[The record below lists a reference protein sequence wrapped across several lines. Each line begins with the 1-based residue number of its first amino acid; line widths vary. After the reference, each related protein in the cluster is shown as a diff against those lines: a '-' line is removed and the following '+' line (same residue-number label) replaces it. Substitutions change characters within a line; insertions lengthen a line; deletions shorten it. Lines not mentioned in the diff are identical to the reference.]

1 MAQTIKINGVTYN
14 DVKEMKAPLASDAS
28 KVAVFHD
35 TSDVST
41 KPESVKD
48 GEWFYADGKKQ
59 EGTMPVNGAVS
70 GTISTKD
77 GTVSVPEG
85 YTTGGTVAIDS
96 TEKAKIIPGNIR
108 QGVTVL
114 GVSGTMSPSEGVNAQ
129 SKSVTPTKSEQVV
142 QPDSGY
148 THLAQVTVEAIPAKY
163 IDTTIDANAA
173 AADEIKKDKKVY
185 VNGKLVTGTHT
196 DPAFTLANG
205 VLSIV

>member
-14 DVKEMKAPLASDAS
+14 DVKELKAPLASDAS
-28 KVAVFHD
+28 KMAVFPD
-35 TSDVST
+35 TSDATAKAASI
-41 KPESVKD
+41 KD
-48 GEWFYADGKKQ
+48 GETAYIGGAKV
-59 EGTMPVNGAVS
+59 EGTMPVNGSVS
-70 GTISTKD
+70 GNISTKD

-85 YTTGGTVAIDS
+85 YTPGGTVGIDS
-96 TEKAKIIPGNIR
+96 TEKSKLIPGNIR

-129 SKSVTPTKSEQVV
+129 SKSVTPTKSQQVV

-148 THLAQVTVEAIPAKY
+148 THLAQVTVAAIPAAY
-163 IDTTIDANAA
+163 ITTTDANAT
-173 AADEIKKDKKVY
+173 ADDIKSRKTAY
-185 VNGKLVTGTHT
+185 VNGKKVTGSHT